1 MDNWKQRAY
10 ADPHLKWKHAKLIE
24 TGPKSL
30 SEAWILA
37 AMKLKY
43 SFGDELRN
51 TTGNVED

>member
-1 MDNWKQRAY
+1 MDNWKERAY
-10 ADPHLKWKHAKLIE
+10 ADPQLKWKHAKLIE

-43 SFGDELRN
+43 SFGDELR
-51 TTGNVED
+51 TTSGDVEN

>member
-43 SFGDELRN
+43 SFGDELR
-51 TTGNVED
+51 TTSGDVEN

>member
-10 ADPHLKWKHAKLIE
+10 ADPQLKWKHARLIE
-24 TGPKSL
+24 KGPKSL

-43 SFGDELRN
+43 SFGDEFR
-51 TTGNVED
+51 TTSGDVED

>member
-1 MDNWKQRAY
+1 MDNWKDRAY
-10 ADPHLKWKHAKLIE
+10 SDPNLKWKHAKLIE

-43 SFGDELRN
+43 SFCDELRT

>member
-1 MDNWKQRAY
+1 MDNWKERAY
-10 ADPHLKWKHAKLIE
+10 ADPQLKWKHAKLIE

-43 SFGDELRN
+43 SFGDELRT
-51 TTGNVED
+51 TTGDVED

>member
-10 ADPHLKWKHAKLIE
+10 ADPKLKWKHARLIE

-37 AMKLKY
+37 AIKLKY

>member
-10 ADPHLKWKHAKLIE
+10 ADPHLKWKHARLIE

-51 TTGNVED
+51 TTGHVED

>member
-10 ADPHLKWKHAKLIE
+10 ADPQLKWKHARLIE

-30 SEAWILA
+30 SEAWVLA

-43 SFGDELRN
+43 SFGDEFR
-51 TTGNVED
+51 TTSGDVED